1 MFSHRLRQ
9 LRLEWGMTQAAL
21 AKHLG
26 VSQGTVGNW
35 EGGKRE
41 PDFTTVARLAALFGT
56 TADDLIGNPPTKAET
71 KLILL
76 ARKAE
81 HIPEQERENILRVFE
96 DTIDIY
102 LKAKGLDK

>member
-1 MFSHRLRQ
+1 MFSDRLKQ
-9 LRLEWGMTQAAL
+9 LRVQHGFTQEAL
-21 AKHLG
+21 AARLG

-41 PDFTTVARLAALFGT
+41 PDFQTVAALARILNT
-56 TADDLIGNPPTKAET
+56 TTDDLIGIPRSGTET
-71 KLILL
+71 KLVLL

-81 HIPEQERENILRVFE
+81 TIPPQEREDILRVFE
-96 DTIDIY
+96 DTIDLY